1 MKSNNRI
8 MYTLYI
14 SRREMKIVF
23 HLDMAGLVSGDA
35 TVSTDVGLLAQ
46 PHRDQGLTSMA
57 SSAPAQIC
65 GINEETIHTA
75 SFI

>member
-1 MKSNNRI
+1 MHIFRKEKSI
-8 MYTLYI
+8 FF
-14 SRREMKIVF
+14 S

-46 PHRDQGLTSMA
+46 PHRDQGLTSLA

-65 GINEETIHTA
+65 GINEDNMLVTRV
-75 SFI
+75 F

>member
-1 MKSNNRI
+1 
-8 MYTLYI
+8 MYIFRKEKLI
-14 SRREMKIVF
+14 FFS

-46 PHRDQGLTSMA
+46 PHGDQGLASLA

-65 GINEETIHTA
+65 RINEENMFVTHI
-75 SFI
+75 F